1 MARKSRLLEEVYA
14 LVTAGDAHAFYVT
27 REWKDLR
34 QQVLERDAYCC
45 QRCLGKYHENK
56 ERIKLTKA
64 KYVHHIIPMKESY
77 TLALEETN
85 LVSLCYRCHEIVEGR
100 AKVFYAAKPRLTQE
114 KW

>member
-1 MARKSRLLEEVYA
+1 MKRKSRSLEDVFK
-14 LVTAGDAHAFYVT
+14 LVSAGNVHAFYVT

-77 TLALEETN
+77 VLALEESN
-85 LVSLCYRCHEIVEGR
+85 LISLCYRCHEIVEGR
-100 AKVFYAAKPRLTQE
+100 ARAFHIAKPKLTDE